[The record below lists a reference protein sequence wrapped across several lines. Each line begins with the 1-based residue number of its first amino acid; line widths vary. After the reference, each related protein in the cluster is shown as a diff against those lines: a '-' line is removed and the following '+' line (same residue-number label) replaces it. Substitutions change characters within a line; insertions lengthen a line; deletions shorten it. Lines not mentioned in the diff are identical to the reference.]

1 MNLRL
6 QELSKSGGIAGLPRR
21 PEKSLLDDSYRFT
34 SAQVTSVID
43 RSTNYCNLYNLYCG
57 GNVGCQVAQTDL
69 TAIPL
74 DKKTSLG
81 AGKNKFKCRSG
92 KKREL

>member
-1 MNLRL
+1 M
-6 QELSKSGGIAGLPRR
+6 
-21 PEKSLLDDSYRFT
+21 
-34 SAQVTSVID
+34 ID

-81 AGKNKFKCRSG
+81 SGKNKFKCRSG

>member
-1 MNLRL
+1 MIDPEHELRN
-6 QELSKSGGIAGLPRR
+6 
-21 PEKSLLDDSYRFT
+21 T
-34 SAQVTSVID
+34 S
-43 RSTNYCNLYNLYCG
+43 NLYCG

-92 KKREL
+92 KKRERPRDGRGTAHPLGVYATATAHHRREQRRQS